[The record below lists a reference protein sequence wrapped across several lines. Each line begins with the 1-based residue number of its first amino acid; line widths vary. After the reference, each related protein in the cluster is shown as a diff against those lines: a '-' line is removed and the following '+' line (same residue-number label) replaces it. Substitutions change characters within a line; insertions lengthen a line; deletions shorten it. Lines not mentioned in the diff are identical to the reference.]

1 MFIALEVSI
10 EAIRLVTPIADR
22 IATRSASIADE
33 LRRASESVARN
44 LGEGRRRAGADRT
57 YHFRVAAGSADE
69 AITSLRIAEARGL
82 VTRDEYAPAWAALDR
97 VLALTWPL
105 TKR

>member
-10 EAIRLVTPIADR
+10 EAIRLVTPLADR
-22 IATRSASIADE
+22 IATRSASIA
-33 LRRASESVARN
+33 
-44 LGEGRRRAGADRT
+44 G
-57 YHFRVAAGSADE
+57 
-69 AITSLRIAEARGL
+69 
-82 VTRDEYAPAWAALDR
+82 EYAPAWAAFDR